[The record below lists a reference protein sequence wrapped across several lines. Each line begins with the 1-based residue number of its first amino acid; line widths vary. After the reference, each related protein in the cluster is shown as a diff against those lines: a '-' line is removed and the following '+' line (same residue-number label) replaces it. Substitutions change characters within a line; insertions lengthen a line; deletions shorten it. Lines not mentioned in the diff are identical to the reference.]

1 MSVTSD
7 LCASWREIWYF
18 LLKMVVD
25 MAGRSGKESGTYS
38 SLSIC
43 QQYEK
48 PKWKQYIC
56 RSKISILPVKLVGF
70 WVLKLRS

>member
-1 MSVTSD
+1 
-7 LCASWREIWYF
+7 
-18 LLKMVVD
+18 MVVD
-25 MAGRSGKESGTYS
+25 VAGRSGKESGTYS

-56 RSKISILPVKLVGF
+56 WSKVSILPVKLVGF